1 MPVSLSYGPG
11 DAKEK
16 TNGTYPVILSPKY
29 WCLEAGVIGLRGF
42 GLKTYAFSTTTFLS
56 FLGGFSTLNFVT
68 TSTGLSQTLRFI
80 FPQDKRVFWSLKV
93 NGLK

>member
-42 GLKTYAFSTTTFLS
+42 GLKTYAFSTTTFRSL
-56 FLGGFSTLNFVT
+56 LGGVFNFEFCHNKYRVEPNAPVYLST
-68 TSTGLSQTLRFI
+68 R
-80 FPQDKRVFWSLKV
+80 
-93 NGLK
+93 